1 MAVIGHIRLG
11 AGVALTAL
19 NHVLSD
25 AQDIARRLLEVLEN
39 YVTHP
44 RARVDASERLARL
57 IRVVKPISVK
67 PVKCGPLLGL
77 LFATRVAALLLVTV
91 ICFQLCQPRS
101 VWPH

>member
-1 MAVIGHIRLG
+1 MGLSPETP
-11 AGVALTAL
+11 LPSTAPGL
-19 NHVLSD
+19 VLKRWGIH

-67 PVKCGPLLGL
+67 PVK
-77 LFATRVAALLLVTV
+77 
-91 ICFQLCQPRS
+91 
-101 VWPH
+101 